1 MRKYSLIIMSI
12 LIIVLS
18 VVGVSYAWFTYLE
31 TKSLASF
38 TAGEIDLELRANHEI
53 VIDNYDLSNLAY
65 IDYEDDLISN
75 ISGSF
80 DDMASIL
87 RLDFIASDN
96 TVAIKN
102 QFELIENTSTQ
113 GLIYLILFEGLN
125 MTLED
130 PIQSNYYDIIHG
142 IIQSEL
148 TKEGQLQAIRD
159 YNQATIDYLE
169 SIILTSGQTMTIQIV
184 FYGDYDDLP
193 VGEDYL
199 NQSFP
204 FTLVINTINEKGV
217 VLP

>member
-1 MRKYSLIIMSI
+1 MRKYSLIILSM

-18 VVGVSYAWFTYLE
+18 VVGISYAWFTYLE

-53 VIDNYDLSNLAY
+53 VIDHYDLSGLAF
-65 IDYEDDLISN
+65 IDYEDDLILN
-75 ISGSF
+75 TSGSF
-80 DDMASIL
+80 NDMASVL
-87 RLDFIASDN
+87 RLDFVTSEN
-96 TVAIKN
+96 SVAIKN
-102 QFELIENTSTQ
+102 QIDLIENESTQ

-130 PIQSNYYDIIHG
+130 PMQYNYYDIIHA

-148 TKEGQLQAIRD
+148 TKEDQLQAIRD
-159 YNQATIDYLE
+159 YNQATIEYLE
-169 SIILTSGQTMTIQIV
+169 TIVLKANESMTIQIV
-184 FYGDYDDLP
+184 FYGDYDNLP

-217 VLP
+217 FLP